1 MESGRRCEDWL
12 RGRSQT
18 AVGHKKW
25 VSRARRVVGEPGAVS
40 RPVELGHPF
49 QVWSW
54 FTAQCR
60 YCPDADV
67 AATALFCLRTQK
79 VTREPSG
86 ENPRVRIDGFT
97 RPEAVPRVRLWN

>member
-1 MESGRRCEDWL
+1 METGRRCEDWL

-67 AATALFCLRTQK
+67 AATRTVLFANPEGDQGAIR
-79 VTREPSG
+79 REPEGSD
-86 ENPRVRIDGFT
+86 RWIH
-97 RPEAVPRVRLWN
+97 EA